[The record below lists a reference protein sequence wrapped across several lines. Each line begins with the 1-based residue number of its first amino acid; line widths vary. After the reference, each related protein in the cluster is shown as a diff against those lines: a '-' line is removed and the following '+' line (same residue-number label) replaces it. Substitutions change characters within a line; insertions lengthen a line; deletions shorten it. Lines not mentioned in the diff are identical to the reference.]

1 MFQSACALLLC
12 AHLAAALFYHE
23 LSAVDLKDDKTTS
36 AYGFSLGYESNDAR
50 LVIGAP
56 LYNTDGKV
64 YHCSVKDIKNKKC
77 NDPVHIDFKGI
88 SNRTANPDQHFYL
101 GASIAAKKNG
111 FVVCAP
117 LRTAYFGKIDLHT
130 KTSTAFGACFI
141 YDNIERT
148 PTIWSLN
155 SNISISALWVEGGG
169 GWSTLVDDT
178 NDRVIISQLFEN
190 KAALCS
196 RMPKAENYSEC
207 FKPQG
212 LSLATTYGQA
222 MSFGKYFAEKK
233 ICYAFSVNSIGM
245 EKGYIDFFSND
256 PLHAFAPGLD
266 CPRRLNDKTESVGS
280 MFGAALCSVDVTSD
294 GLAELIVGAPAQHR
308 WAADYDTG
316 ATHIYSKSINP
327 FDNETVEMDL
337 VLTIWGVKSGSR
349 FGTTLSSNDVNGD
362 SYPEIIV
369 SAPFEKS
376 GGVLY
381 IICGY
386 AIHETI
392 KNTRTDAISVLEL
405 ARTQRIEKSKSFGF
419 SLQPVTDYNDNGSD
433 ELAVGAPEEST
444 VTMYR
449 GIRAITVNV
458 TSEFTDYATKTNTEF
473 GFASCVTIEK
483 PKEPKEITIRLL
495 VKNVLTGDKATF
507 NSKEKD
513 TYEIVLTDKP
523 TSINGSLHRY
533 CRDYLITSC
542 FSCKVNTTVSLIEH
556 IETVKEFKNTWVTI
570 SPQSSLTKETQ
581 PQCNCGGVPCEPA
594 YSVELLWSGKT
605 GGTHQYIV
613 GSSDMETVTVMVS
626 NNGTMGC
633 GACTY
638 VRVSGT
644 LVHTLPCA
652 KEMGAY
658 KCELPAPFR
667 TGTNKTIDIQLQ
679 TNTLSIEEK
688 GLTIDV
694 EVRKECN
701 KPDAVHSSLTLNYDF
716 ENVFENVV
724 IHGSTIHRVI
734 SDAELEDSKED
745 KLSVEQ
751 TYTIY
756 NNQSFQWK
764 KVFLTIDGMD
774 NTYIENTMVRVGQPN
789 KCSVKLTNIWK
800 CSIPLAPNSTT
811 TIIVSSTV
819 IKNKLA
825 IFLKKG
831 ATKIT
836 SKLKLQL
843 LPDKTKDKTI
853 STVIT
858 LEEKPKS
865 PIGTIMIAIG
875 VSLLLLFIIGVILYK
890 LNFFK
895 RKTKEELEVLKN
907 EMGRQSSRSGTSS
920 DNRTQPAV
928 DPAVTV
934 PDPDHDFDVVD
945 LIVDE
950 TPLAKS
956 LSSEQL
962 NSLAAN
968 SDSVKLDGCPK
979 KPDSYDNDGLTHVY

>member
-1 MFQSACALLLC
+1 
-12 AHLAAALFYHE
+12 
-23 LSAVDLKDDKTTS
+23 
-36 AYGFSLGYESNDAR
+36 
-50 LVIGAP
+50 
-56 LYNTDGKV
+56 
-64 YHCSVKDIKNKKC
+64 
-77 NDPVHIDFKGI
+77 
-88 SNRTANPDQHFYL
+88 
-101 GASIAAKKNG
+101 
-111 FVVCAP
+111 
-117 LRTAYFGKIDLHT
+117 
-130 KTSTAFGACFI
+130 
-141 YDNIERT
+141 
-148 PTIWSLN
+148 
-155 SNISISALWVEGGG
+155 
-169 GWSTLVDDT
+169 
-178 NDRVIISQLFEN
+178 
-190 KAALCS
+190 
-196 RMPKAENYSEC
+196 
-207 FKPQG
+207 
-212 LSLATTYGQA
+212 
-222 MSFGKYFAEKK
+222 
-233 ICYAFSVNSIGM
+233 
-245 EKGYIDFFSND
+245 
-256 PLHAFAPGLD
+256 
-266 CPRRLNDKTESVGS
+266 
-280 MFGAALCSVDVTSD
+280 MFGAAFCSADVTRD
-294 GLAELIVGAPAQHR
+294 GHADLIVGAPAQHR

-337 VLTIWGVKSGSR
+337 ILTIWGVKSGSR
-349 FGTTLSSNDVNGD
+349 FGMTLSTNDVNGD

-381 IICGY
+381 VLCGY

-392 KNTRTDAISVLEL
+392 KNKRTDTILVSEL
-405 ARTQRIEKSKSFGF
+405 ARTQWIEKSKSFGF
-419 SLQPVTDYNDNGSD
+419 SLQPVADYNDNGSD

-458 TSEFTDYATKTNTEF
+458 TSEFTDYATT
-473 GFASCVTIEK
+473 
-483 PKEPKEITIRLL
+483 
-495 VKNVLTGDKATF
+495 
-507 NSKEKD
+507 
-513 TYEIVLTDKP
+513 
-523 TSINGSLHRY
+523 
-533 CRDYLITSC
+533 C
-542 FSCKVNTTVSLIEH
+542 FSCKVNTTVSLMED
-556 IETVKEFKNTWVTI
+556 IETVKDFKNTWVTI

-581 PQCNCGGVPCEPA
+581 PQCNCGGVPCEPE
-594 YSVELLWSGKT
+594 YSVELLWSGKS
-605 GGTHQYIV
+605 GRTHQYIV
-613 GSSDMETVTVMVS
+613 GSSDMETVTVIVS

-633 GACTY
+633 GACAI
-638 VRVSGT
+638 VGVSGT

-652 KEMGAY
+652 KEMEAY

-667 TGTNKTIDIQLQ
+667 TRTNKTIDVQLQ
-679 TNTLSIEEK
+679 TNTLNIEEK

-701 KPDAVHSSLTLNYDF
+701 KPYAVHSSLTLNYDF
-716 ENVFENVV
+716 ENVLENVD
-724 IHGSTIHRVI
+724 IHGSTINRVI

-745 KLSVEQ
+745 KLSVEH

-774 NTYIENTMVRVGQPN
+774 NTYIDKSTVRVGQPN

-811 TIIVSSTV
+811 TIIVSSTIV
-819 IKNKLA
+819 KNQLA

-831 ATKIT
+831 STKIT

-843 LPDKTKDKTI
+843 LPDKTKDKSI

-865 PIGTIMIAIG
+865 PIGTILIAIG
-875 VSLLLLFIIGVILYK
+875 VGLLLLLIIGVILYK

-895 RKTKEELEVLKN
+895 RKTKEELEVLKS
-907 EMGRQSSRSGTSS
+907 EMRRHSLRSGTSS

-934 PDPDHDFDVVD
+934 PDSDHDFDMVD

-956 LSSEQL
+956 LSSDQL
-962 NSLAAN
+962 NSIAAN
-968 SDSVKLDGCPK
+968 PDLVKLDCPK
-979 KPDSYDNDGLTHVY
+979 KPDRYDKDGFTHV